1 MTSNSTGAVTVHT
14 APVPSR
20 RASRWPARL
29 DVAQSLTGLVLGL
42 FVGFHLFLDS
52 SILLGPE
59 AVDFI
64 ARLFEGKGILDEPQ
78 PWIVTVFSL
87 GILTLLVA
95 HAALAMRK
103 LPHDYHQLAIFRHH
117 NATLRHTDT
126 RLWWVQALTGFALFF
141 LVAVHLFMPITVPE
155 DIGGLPSARRVVE
168 DNAWALYIVLLPIVV
183 AHAALGLYRLAQK
196 WGWPSFTIGAEGRR
210 RLLLATLGVAAFY
223 LVIDLAALVAY
234 LRIGLSLGG
243 QP

>member
-1 MTSNSTGAVTVHT
+1 M
-14 APVPSR
+14 
-20 RASRWPARL
+20 
-29 DVAQSLTGLVLGL
+29 AQSLTGLVLGL

-183 AHAALGLYRLAQK
+183 AHAALGLYRLALK